1 MNCELLHGLRRRGTT
16 ERATEHDKEY
26 VFMVRHRARYPHAK
40 HGGIP
45 TSTHNKKQQASQ
57 TYINLQAKRPRNK
70 SRKKK
75 PQAQGSQMSALP
87 FSTCYYQSKSRK
99 NEVSNAFLF
108 GVGQMH
114 EHHLASMPETEESL
128 LGARSILARVRA
140 DEKKATAVCSVHI
153 VEPAGRHN
161 AQDIVGPRRGEH
173 PRYLAASRR

>member
-16 ERATEHDKEY
+16 ERATEHDKDY

-70 SRKKK
+70 SRKKN

-99 NEVSNAFLF
+99 NQVSNSFLVS
-108 GVGQMH
+108 VGQMH
-114 EHHLASMPETEESL
+114 EHHLASMPETDESL
-128 LGARSILARVRA
+128 LGAGGIVALVRVN
-140 DEKKATAVCSVHI
+140 EQKTTAVCSVRIVAASGRQGAQHI
-153 VEPAGRHN
+153 VRH
-161 AQDIVGPRRGEH
+161 RRGEH
-173 PRYLAASRR
+173 SCDLAASNV